1 MLCNK
6 CGKDIANDAIFCS
19 YCGQA
24 VKNEKEQ
31 NVGELETNFICPNC
45 NKEFDSENVFCD
57 VCGYKLIE
65 KDNCSRQENIKIMT
79 IYDVF
84 YITGR
89 GMVVTGLIENGTI
102 KLNDIVS
109 INNKQYEIGGIEES
123 RKLIESA
130 DAGMNVGILFKG
142 AGRNDL
148 KKGDII
154 YKSDAKK
161 ISSPPFVQDTVI
173 QENTMVEEKDNG
185 TVRHS
190 KLYELT
196 MVSKY
201 NGEPTVGVA
210 SATGKLSIYSDT
222 IEFEKSLGNAAAMA
236 FGLVGMVAAQNK
248 IKKDGKIEVYQ
259 INSIQSVTKGKYMGV
274 MPTLVI
280 RFKDGN
286 IISFSGIARAS
297 DIDNSIRI
305 IESCM

>member
-6 CGKDIANDAIFCS
+6 CGKNIADDAIFCS
-19 YCGQA
+19 YCGQT
-24 VKNEKEQ
+24 VENKEQ
-31 NVGELETNFICPNC
+31 ETSKEKSVFVCPNC

-57 VCGYKLIE
+57 VCGFKLIE
-65 KDNCSRQENIKIMT
+65 KQENPKILT

-84 YITGR
+84 YISGR
-89 GMVVTGLIENGTI
+89 GMVVTGVIENGTI
-102 KLNDIVS
+102 KLNEIVT

-123 RKLIESA
+123 KKLIESA
-130 DAGMNVGILFKG
+130 TVGMSVGILFKG

-154 YKSDAKK
+154 YKGDAKI
-161 ISSPPFVQDTVI
+161 ISTPPPFVQDTVI
-173 QENTMVEEKDNG
+173 QENTMVVEKNNG
-185 TVRHS
+185 VRHS

-222 IEFEKSLGNAAAMA
+222 IEFEKSLGNAAAMT